1 MENINIYV
9 EIEKLLA
16 FALSAGLIEE
26 EDKVY
31 SRNSLL
37 SVFNLDDC
45 EEVSVENLPIEK
57 PYEILDRM
65 CSWAA
70 EKGIIEDTFD
80 ERDLFD
86 TKIMGEITPRPSEVI
101 KKFKKDYE
109 ISPEKATDNYYAFSQ
124 NTNYIRTDRIAK
136 NLHWLA
142 DTEYGNIEITV
153 NLSKPEKDPRDIAK
167 AKLAP
172 QSSYPKC
179 LLCKENEGYAGR
191 MNHPARQ
198 NHRIIPVTL
207 TNEPWFLQY
216 SPYVYYN
223 EHCILFSGEHRPMKI
238 SRGSFERVLEFVDIF
253 PHYFVGSNAD
263 LPIVGG
269 SILSHDHFQGGHHD
283 FPMAKACAE
292 ETFTIKGFE
301 DVAVEKIKWP
311 MSVIRLRGKSKEK
324 LVELSDKI
332 LTAWRGYSDEKC
344 DIFAFTGDTPHNTIT
359 PIARKKGTEY
369 EIDLVLRNNR
379 TSEEYPLGIFH
390 PHQELHHIKKE
401 NIGLIEV
408 MGLAVLPGRL
418 KEEMGILA
426 ELMIKPNA
434 SELIRGNEKVEKHA
448 DWCDEILKK
457 YNDITA
463 ENIENIIKIEI
474 GVAFSK
480 VLENAGV
487 YKQDEN
493 GKEGYR
499 RFINSL

>member
-86 TKIMGEITPRPSEVI
+86 TKIMGEIIPRPSEVI

-142 DTEYGNIEITV
+142 DTEYGDIEITV

-301 DVAVEKIKWP
+301 DVAVEKVKWP